1 MVDAS
6 TMTGIAPLQAL
17 ILDLLRHA
25 TLGVEMPLPSDEVPQ
40 FVTLNVVEEPQPDQ
54 AEVVPAG
61 AALPLDPGPSDEEVD
76 IGHRREPE

>member
-6 TMTGIAPLQAL
+6 TMTGTAPLQAL
-17 ILDLLRHA
+17 VLDSLRHV
-25 TLGVEMPLPSDEVPQ
+25 TMGVEIPLPFDEAPQ

-54 AEVVPAG
+54 AEVVPDG